1 MKWRSFGSIGRD
13 FRRLYLGDENCGT
26 ECLGRLG
33 ETTERTTRGNI
44 MAITFYAIGEIP
56 KGQNFAVG
64 TVRVKLFNELEED
77 GMTLERF
84 ATVVEG
90 EGEFHYL
97 NAGNREE
104 DYLARECKYE
114 NGIFEVRNSQSSR
127 IYKVRDDVAQAFA
140 KSARIS
146 DGSLKTITNRKIE
159 AKNLKIDSNIE
170 SARSQVEEVM
180 NKKKRTV
187 NFIEEVKV

>member
-1 MKWRSFGSIGRD
+1 
-13 FRRLYLGDENCGT
+13 
-26 ECLGRLG
+26 
-33 ETTERTTRGNI
+33 
-44 MAITFYAIGEIP
+44 MAITFYATGEIP

-97 NAGNREE
+97 NAGNRKE
-104 DYLARECKYE
+104 DYVARECKYE

>member
-1 MKWRSFGSIGRD
+1 
-13 FRRLYLGDENCGT
+13 
-26 ECLGRLG
+26 
-33 ETTERTTRGNI
+33 

-97 NAGNREE
+97 NAGNRVE

>member
-1 MKWRSFGSIGRD
+1 
-13 FRRLYLGDENCGT
+13 
-26 ECLGRLG
+26 
-33 ETTERTTRGNI
+33 
-44 MAITFYAIGEIP
+44 MAITFYATGEIP
-56 KGQNFAVG
+56 KGKDFAVG
-64 TVRVKLFNELEED
+64 TVRVKLFNESEED

-97 NAGNREE
+97 NASNRVE

-159 AKNLKIDSNIE
+159 ANNLKRLKDIE
-170 SARSQVEEVM
+170 TAGSDLLA
-180 NKKKRTV
+180 KRKTKLV
-187 NFIEEVKV
+187 NTEGIKM